1 MLERKKI
8 VKKYDFNEFDK
19 YTKKDKIYLI
29 FYLIMFFLCL
39 AVLALNITV
48 VVLNPTD
55 YTSMAFICVFVL
67 ILIFCS
73 YLLIN
78 YLIIPK
84 EALTLDYEKETITI
98 NKRIG
103 KSITLKLNEINE
115 VRVLDKKMFFNVI
128 NLGSLY
134 FLTNDKTYRA
144 KYLISPKYLAITL
157 NIYITSAKEKKDY
170 VK

>member
-1 MLERKKI
+1 MLERKKK

-48 VVLNPTD
+48 VILNPTD
-55 YTSMAFICVFVL
+55 YTSTAFICVFVL

-84 EALTLDYEKETITI
+84 EVLTLDYEKETITI

-115 VRVLDKKMFFNVI
+115 VRILDKKI
-128 NLGSLY
+128 
-134 FLTNDKTYRA
+134 
-144 KYLISPKYLAITL
+144 
-157 NIYITSAKEKKDY
+157 E
-170 VK
+170 

>member
-1 MLERKKI
+1 MLERKKK
-8 VKKYDFNEFDK
+8 VKKYNFNEFDK

-78 YLIIPK
+78 YLVIP
-84 EALTLDYEKETITI
+84 
-98 NKRIG
+98 
-103 KSITLKLNEINE
+103 
-115 VRVLDKKMFFNVI
+115 
-128 NLGSLY
+128 
-134 FLTNDKTYRA
+134 NDSFATHF
-144 KYLISPKYLAITL
+144 
-157 NIYITSAKEKKDY
+157 